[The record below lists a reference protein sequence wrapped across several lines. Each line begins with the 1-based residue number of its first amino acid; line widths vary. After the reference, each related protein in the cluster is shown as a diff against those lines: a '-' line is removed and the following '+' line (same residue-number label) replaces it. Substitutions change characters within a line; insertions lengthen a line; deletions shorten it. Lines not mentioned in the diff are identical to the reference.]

1 MIMRMA
7 TKQPKVLIPLQLILI
22 VIALYGVRQLQ
33 HCKSVTDIY
42 IDITT
47 MAVSFGNNPLR
58 SNQSCDWTKSKPN
71 PPHQNLLV
79 MALLLS
85 GDVQQ
90 NPGPVKFP
98 CRECKKPVAK
108 THYALQC
115 DQCDQWVH
123 YKCEGLTRKQ
133 YLELENDNI
142 VLQQM

>member
-1 MIMRMA
+1 MA

-58 SNQSCDWTKSKPN
+58 SNKSKYCDWTNSKPN
-71 PPHQNLLV
+71 LPHQNLLV

-98 CRECKKPVAK
+98 C
-108 THYALQC
+108 
-115 DQCDQWVH
+115 
-123 YKCEGLTRKQ
+123 
-133 YLELENDNI
+133 LE
-142 VLQQM
+142 